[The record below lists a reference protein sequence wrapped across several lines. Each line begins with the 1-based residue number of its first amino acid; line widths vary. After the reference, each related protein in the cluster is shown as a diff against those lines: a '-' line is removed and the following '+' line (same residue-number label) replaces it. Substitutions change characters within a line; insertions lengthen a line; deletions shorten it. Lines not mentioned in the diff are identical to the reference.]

1 MEAQV
6 QLIKL
11 TARHVSHYLEEAM
24 LNECNGCVISHG
36 SQLQHSCLMLSGEDR
51 IRFCLD
57 RALLLVDWEKLTK
70 AFVQS
75 YPQFNFHDKEWFQT
89 LWADVTWYNQLVSA
103 LLAQECQ
110 SDI

>member
-11 TARHVSHYLEEAM
+11 TAQHVSHYLEEAM

-36 SQLQHSCLMLSGEDR
+36 SQLQHACLMLSGEDR

-103 LLAQECQ
+103 LLTQE
-110 SDI
+110 